1 MSIKNQ
7 NTLVAIFCVLL
18 LLTNIALW
26 TYNWRCMKSDN
37 YKEEISRLNG
47 LKDSLTNVNDSLIL
61 VSKELATSVDSLKNE
76 VGKVDS
82 VIVKTEKAY
91 EKDFID
97 ITNQSIAADARFFS
111 EYLSKDSTRFNDSNN
126 SPTTETH

>member
-1 MSIKNQ
+1 MNIKNQ

-76 VGKVDS
+76 VSKVDS

-126 SPTTETH
+126 SSTTEAH

>member
-47 LKDSLTNVNDSLIL
+47 LKDSLTSVKRFLNPSVQRALL
-61 VSKELATSVDSLKNE
+61 LCRQLKE
-76 VGKVDS
+76 
-82 VIVKTEKAY
+82 
-91 EKDFID
+91 
-97 ITNQSIAADARFFS
+97 
-111 EYLSKDSTRFNDSNN
+111 
-126 SPTTETH
+126 